1 LKNTTLVGSE
11 VGISYRLKRK
21 EQRSKSWRIISDYA
35 HYRKHLL
42 GTLMGAL
49 DDNWLGYE
57 QLMILES
64 PPVKDLL
71 PPQDSAV

>member
-1 LKNTTLVGSE
+1 MGRHSA
-11 VGISYRLKRK
+11 
-21 EQRSKSWRIISDYA
+21 YA
-35 HYRKHLL
+35 HRKHLL

-57 QLMILES
+57 QLMIFES